1 MHYPMGPPHHTK
13 WQKRC
18 HITCTL
24 PDVTPI
30 PDPEMV
36 DTSTTRKQVVPVHIS
51 LDSDD
56 ESDPAGGEYRKQC
69 MYLLIII

>member
-13 WQKRC
+13 WRKRC
-18 HITCTL
+18 HIACAL
-24 PDVTPI
+24 PDATPI

-36 DTSTTRKQVVPVHIS
+36 DTSTTRKQAVPVHIS

-56 ESDPAGGEYRKQC
+56 ESDPAGGESRKQC